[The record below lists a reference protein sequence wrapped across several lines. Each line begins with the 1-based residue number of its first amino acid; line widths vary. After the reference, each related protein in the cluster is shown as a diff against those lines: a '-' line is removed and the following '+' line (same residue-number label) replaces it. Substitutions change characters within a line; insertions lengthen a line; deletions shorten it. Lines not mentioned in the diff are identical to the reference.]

1 MALIFPAVNKLPKV
15 ALPVIE
21 TEVSVPTDVIF
32 GCAAEVTVP
41 AVVAE
46 PAVVA

>member
-1 MALIFPAVNKLPKV
+1 ML
-15 ALPVIE
+15 
-21 TEVSVPTDVIF
+21 

-46 PAVVA
+46 VAVVADPADPVTLIDQVPLALVPVVLGAPTVL